1 MRLSKEEIV
10 IIKKSILNHSDNAKI
25 MLFGSR
31 VDESKKGGDIDIYI
45 ETDKTLPLITK
56 LKILTDIE
64 IGGVLRKVDLIVK
77 SKNSKHQPIFDTIKK
92 EGILL

>member
-31 VDESKKGGDIDIYI
+31 VDKSKKGGDIDIYI